1 MAVFSLCPHMAGGE
15 RALSGVFSKGTEPTE
30 EGCASQRSHL
40 QIPSHWGLGF
50 IIGMWGKNT
59 NIQSRTH
66 TLWQLDFFFFPPFFC
81 VCLMCYTRLFPLLF
95 FCLFNVLYTP
105 VSLPF
110 IFACLM
116 CCTRLFHLLFFACL
130 MCCTHLFP
138 LLFFCFFNVLYMP
151 VSPFFCLFNVL
162 YTPVSPFINF
172 LWWLCST

>member
-95 FCLFNVLYTP
+95 FFASLMYCTCLF
-105 VSLPF
+105 
-110 IFACLM
+110 
-116 CCTRLFHLLFFACL
+116 HLFFACL
-130 MCCTHLFP
+130 MYCTHLFHNLLISFGGCVP
-138 LLFFCFFNVLYMP
+138 LSWYQNFFNQ
-151 VSPFFCLFNVL
+151 PFP
-162 YTPVSPFINF
+162 TSI
-172 LWWLCST
+172 